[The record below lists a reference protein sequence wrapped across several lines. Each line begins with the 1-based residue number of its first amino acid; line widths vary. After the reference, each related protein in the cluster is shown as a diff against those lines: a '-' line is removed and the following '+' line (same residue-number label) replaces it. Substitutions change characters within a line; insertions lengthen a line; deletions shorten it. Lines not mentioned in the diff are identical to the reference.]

1 MSGNAIPLLSRD
13 LATTSE
19 LQSKKTLYFKFTKIL
34 KLKNKLCDCLLI
46 RDIKDS
52 DKDTIDD
59 NQTIITDTEEDNQS
73 NYNNEN
79 FTQFYPRNE
88 FVHSDVTAITPA
100 VKPKEKLFKCTYNG
114 CEKVYRSKENLKLH
128 IQNIHKKLKPYQ
140 CSYCPL
146 KFSHRNGRIYH
157 ERKVH
162 TSFFPYKCNFEG
174 CKHSF
179 PCKSAMDVHI
189 KTYHLVLK
197 KFLFKVKEI

>member
-19 LQSKKTLYFKFTKIL
+19 LQSKKTLYFKFTKIP

-79 FTQFYPRNE
+79 FTQFYPRN
-88 FVHSDVTAITPA
+88 
-100 VKPKEKLFKCTYNG
+100 
-114 CEKVYRSKENLKLH
+114 
-128 IQNIHKKLKPYQ
+128 
-140 CSYCPL
+140 
-146 KFSHRNGRIYH
+146 
-157 ERKVH
+157 
-162 TSFFPYKCNFEG
+162 
-174 CKHSF
+174 
-179 PCKSAMDVHI
+179 
-189 KTYHLVLK
+189 
-197 KFLFKVKEI
+197 